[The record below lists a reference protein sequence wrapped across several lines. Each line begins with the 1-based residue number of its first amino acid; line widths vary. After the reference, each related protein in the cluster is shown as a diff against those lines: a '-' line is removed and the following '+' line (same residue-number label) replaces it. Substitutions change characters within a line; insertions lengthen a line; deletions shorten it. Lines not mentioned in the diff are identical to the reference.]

1 MKESIP
7 YEKDRYSLSSLKQP
21 TSNKT
26 KKIVVSY
33 MHKEGDN
40 SEGINPL
47 RKRSLQSIILRA
59 VYLQQDK
66 KSQNV
71 APLDYQLIHSLAQIL
86 RAFEKFKSTSP
97 QSSLMTYHLSLFTHT
112 YIHHEFP
119 IDSHDGLHLWPLARA
134 VLAWETLHLLLLS
147 PHLRQS

>member
-7 YEKDRYSLSSLKQP
+7 YEEDHCSLSSLKQP

-71 APLDYQLIHSLAQIL
+71 APLDYQLIHFIAQIL
-86 RAFEKFKSTSP
+86 RVLEKFKSTSP
-97 QSSLMTYHLSLFTHT
+97 QSSLMTDHLSLITFHFSNIHT
-112 YIHHEFP
+112 
-119 IDSHDGLHLWPLARA
+119 S
-134 VLAWETLHLLLLS
+134 
-147 PHLRQS
+147 

>member
-7 YEKDRYSLSSLKQP
+7 YEEDRCSLSSLKQP

-66 KSQNV
+66 KSQNE
-71 APLDYQLIHSLAQIL
+71 APLDYQLIHFIAQIL
-86 RAFEKFKSTSP
+86 RALEKFKSTSP
-97 QSSLMTYHLSLFTHT
+97 QSSLMTYHLSLITFHFSLIHT
-112 YIHHEFP
+112 
-119 IDSHDGLHLWPLARA
+119 S
-134 VLAWETLHLLLLS
+134 
-147 PHLRQS
+147 

>member
-1 MKESIP
+1 
-7 YEKDRYSLSSLKQP
+7 
-21 TSNKT
+21 
-26 KKIVVSY
+26 
-33 MHKEGDN
+33 MHKEGGN

-47 RKRSLQSIILRA
+47 RRRSLQSIILRA

-97 QSSLMTYHLSLFTHT
+97 ESSLMTYHLSLFTHT
-112 YIHHEFP
+112 YRVSFLTGHVTGPLKSRNAYNIVCV
-119 IDSHDGLHLWPLARA
+119 SGL
-134 VLAWETLHLLLLS
+134 
-147 PHLRQS
+147 